1 MKYNEVRWIRSTYKV
16 TILAH
21 SSVNII
27 LGNQYIPEGCLG
39 ILDPFKINERY
50 GIYGTRKILNAGD
63 KAITITLENRTSEM
77 VPFKIGCVLAELVI
91 IEIDKTLEDAAVAA
105 VASVIGGSC

>member
-1 MKYNEVRWIRSTYKV
+1 MKYIDEIRWIRSNYKI

-27 LGNQYIPEGCLG
+27 LGHQYIPNGCIG

-50 GIYGTRKILNAGD
+50 GIYGTRKMLNADD
-63 KAITITLENRTSEM
+63 KAITITLENRASEM
-77 VPFKIGCVLAELVI
+77 VSFETGCVLAELI
-91 IEIDKTLEDAAVAA
+91 IINIDKIRDA
-105 VASVIGGSC
+105 